1 MMKSLLLTAFF
12 SSLSVSTPAKTDVI
26 CDGECMVLMH
36 KPADLMPTPSAIS
49 LLDIGYKVVA
59 EGDLLVDRFAVNAAT
74 DKAALFRPE
83 SSNFEKIAQVPS
95 RPINNGVGLKAVGA
109 RYASYI
115 RLERD
120 GWAFVC
126 IIDNS
131 DVCHRAYGGESK

>member
-1 MMKSLLLTAFF
+1 MKSLLLIASFG
-12 SSLSVSTPAKTDVI
+12 SLLVSTPARTDVI
-26 CDGECMVLMH
+26 CDGECLVLMY

-49 LLDIGYKVVA
+49 LINIGYETVA
-59 EGDLLVDRFAVNAAT
+59 EVDLLVDRFSVNAAP
-74 DKAALFRPE
+74 DRAVLFRPE
-83 SSNFEKIAQVPS
+83 SSTIEQIAQVPS
-95 RPINNGVGLKAVGA
+95 RPINNGVRLKAVGA